1 MRSLLLSF
9 LLLAAAFVTEAQP
22 PCSTFPGMTPQ
33 TAIAVCG
40 TTIFRQNAV
49 NNCQNTP
56 VNPPPCPDGLLTER
70 SFWYK
75 FHCYAP
81 GTLGL
86 GFLITP
92 DMASDDFDWALFDV
106 TGHPNLND
114 IYSDPTMHVSSNISG
129 DLGVTGC
136 TPAGIGNVNCP
147 ADPRYNRLA
156 TLQTGHDY
164 MLMVTNW
171 TPQPNPLGY
180 TLNFTGGDAVIT
192 DPTVPVISNVAT
204 IGCNTSLLKVT
215 FSKDI
220 VCSSVTASGSEFSIT
235 PGTPAIT
242 SVVAQCPTAFSTI
255 TELTIQ
261 LQNPLAAGNY
271 NLLVNPGSDANT
283 FTDVCGNNMA
293 TGFSIPFTV
302 TAIPPAQVT
311 SVNYTG
317 CAPTVL
323 NVALTKPVWCTSVTP
338 SGSEFSILPG
348 NPAILSVQSTCGTGP
363 NYIDQLQIVLQNPLA
378 NGNYQLVVNNGADG
392 NTLIDT
398 CNNSIAPG
406 YNFPFTITQLTTPPV
421 IQTVVFDECHPDKL
435 VLNFDKP
442 VACNT
447 ITAAGSELSVSP
459 GVWPLNSITYNC
471 TAGTYTS
478 QITMNLAN
486 PLPAGNFNVVVG
498 TGTDG
503 NTLADTCFAFM
514 PVGYTKAFVT
524 TQAPAPIFDS
534 VQFDNCNANYVRVFY
549 SHPILC
555 SSISANGSDFS
566 ITGPSAV
573 NITGATADVTCGT
586 VGYTRWVRLQLAAP
600 INPAGNYVLHNGIG
614 SDGNGII
621 DTCNARQNVNETIAV
636 NVLGKPSAVFTGQV
650 NWGCVN
656 DTIVLS
662 HPGGNGANS
671 WNWSFSDGRTATG
684 QNVSMSFPV
693 ATPTVTVRL
702 IVSNS
707 SCSDTTTQTFTLG
720 NVFNAAF
727 SSSPGD
733 TICINTPINFTDAS
747 TGTISNYLWDF
758 GDLTQFNG
766 QNPPT
771 HIYPVANIYNVQLIV
786 TDNHGC
792 KDTASRQLHVDASAL
807 IDFTGLK
814 PQYCTGNIVSLQ
826 RVISRNVL
834 SYVWDNGDGKTFI
847 NEVDVTFSYP
857 NEGVYTITLSGID
870 KYCGPASISKTVPVY
885 AVPRVNLGPDTVL
898 CGSDRILIGVQ
909 PSPNYTYLW
918 NTGETTSQIY
928 TMAFFNIDY
937 SLTADNHGCK
947 GKDAMHVKVLPFCLI
962 KVPNAFT
969 PNNDGLNDELK
980 ALNADLAKDFSFKVY
995 NRFGQL
1001 IFSTTNPLDGW
1012 DGKLK
1017 GNPAES
1023 GTYVWIL
1030 SYIDPWTGNAVKEK
1044 GTSILIR

>member
-1 MRSLLLSF
+1 MRIILF
-9 LLLAAAFVTEAQP
+9 LVGIGISACLKAQP
-22 PCSTFPGMTPQ
+22 PCAGQPGRTAQTATAICGTLTFTEILLPDCTGPNLPQ
-33 TAIAVCG
+33 TA
-40 TTIFRQNAV
+40 
-49 NNCQNTP
+49 
-56 VNPPPCPDGLLTER
+56 CPIGVT
-70 SFWYK
+70 SSHSAWYK
-75 FHCYAP
+75 FHCYQA
-81 GTLGL
+81 GTL

-92 DMASDDFDWALFDV
+92 GAPGDDYDWELMDYTGRPPGDV
-106 TGHPNLND
+106 YIVDLM
-114 IYSDPTMHVSSNISG
+114 ISLNISG
-129 DLGVTGC
+129 VVGPTGC
-136 TPAGIGNVNCP
+136 TPAGTLNVNCEGGP
-147 ADPRYNRLA
+147 PGSQFNRMPDLIA
-156 TLQTGHDY
+156 GHDY
-164 MLMVTNW
+164 LLMVTNFSNSG
-171 TPQPNPLGY
+171 TGY
-180 TLNFTGGDAVIT
+180 TIDFTGGTAVLT
-192 DPTVPVISNVAT
+192 DNQLPNLISASIV
-204 IGCNTSLLKVT
+204 GCNTSMLKLV
-215 FSKDI
+215 FSEDI
-220 VCSSVTASGSEFSIT
+220 LCSSLTNLGTEFTIT
-235 PGTPAIT
+235 GGTHVITGIT
-242 SVVAQCPTAFSTI
+242 SGCTTGSNAF
-255 TELTIQ
+255 TELTLN
-261 LQNPLAAGNY
+261 LQNPIPPGNY
-271 NLLVNPGSDANT
+271 QITVGNGTDGNTLL
-283 FTDVCGNNMA
+283 DVCQTAMPVGTAVN
-293 TGFSIPFTV
+293 FTV
-302 TAIPPAQVT
+302 PAIPPAAVS

-363 NYIDQLQIVLQNPLA
+363 TYIDQLQIVLQNPLA

-398 CNNSIAPG
+398 CNNSIPVG

-524 TQAPAPIFDS
+524 TQAPAPVFDS

-573 NITGATADVTCGT
+573 NITGATTDVTCAT

-650 NWGCVN
+650 NWGCVE
-656 DTIVLS
+656 DTIVLT

-758 GDLTQFNG
+758 GDFTQFNG

-792 KDTASRQLHVDASAL
+792 RDTASRLMHVDASAL

-834 SYVWDNGDGKTFI
+834 SYVWDNGDGQTFT

-870 KYCGPASISKTVPVY
+870 RYCGPASISKTVPVY
-885 AVPRVNLGPDTVL
+885 AVPKVNLGPDTVL
-898 CGSDRILIGVQ
+898 CQSDRMLIGVA
-909 PSPNYTYLW
+909 PTPNYTYMW
-918 NTGETTSQIY
+918 NTGATTSQIY
-928 TMAFFNIDY
+928 TDVFTRNYD
-937 SLTADNHGCK
+937 LTADNHGCR
-947 GKDAMHVKVLPFCLI
+947 GYDAMHVKILPACLI
-962 KVPNAFT
+962 KVPGAFT
-969 PNNDGLNDELK
+969 PNGDGLNDQLK
-980 ALNADLAKDFSFKVY
+980 AVNADLAKNFSFKVY
-995 NRFGQL
+995 NRMGQL
-1001 IFSTTNPLDGW
+1001 VFTTTNPLDGW
-1012 DGKLK
+1012 DGVFK
-1017 GNPAES
+1017 GNPADN
-1023 GTYVWIL
+1023 GAYVWIL
-1030 SYIDPWTGNAVKEK
+1030 SYIDPWSGKDVKEK